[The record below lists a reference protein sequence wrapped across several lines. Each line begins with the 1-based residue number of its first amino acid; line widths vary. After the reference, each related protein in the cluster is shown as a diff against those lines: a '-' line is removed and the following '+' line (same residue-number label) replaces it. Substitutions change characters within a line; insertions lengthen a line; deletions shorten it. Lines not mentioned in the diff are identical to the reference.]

1 MFVLKIVCVA
11 NDWVYKRYQKDGS
24 MSSKYF
30 LLITALI
37 GPIAQAAEVNL
48 NEVLNEWKSSP
59 RLQKAQSQNNESYW
73 RKVESI
79 SGFLPKIDVKATH
92 FFDVQYVL
100 TDVRLNPSLPAS
112 SIPNVIPA
120 TVYGVG
126 FNWTLFDGMK
136 NVNQYQAA
144 SLFSKASSNDL
155 SWTEFVGERE
165 VIVQFYR
172 ALAAQTLKSVAEQN
186 VKALDDHLHD
196 VELFKKAGISTK
208 FDVLRVDVQS
218 SEARSELMNAED
230 NEVVEL
236 ARLNELIG
244 NESTKV
250 LKGELPVFNEK
261 VLENVST
268 ENSNRPDLTALS
280 QKADAFSELSNAS
293 KAHLF
298 PKVSLIGGYD
308 KYNNRNFDVFGSD
321 DFRSAYS
328 FGVQLTWNLF
338 DGFGSM
344 SRDRQSVEQKY
355 QAQKNLEIA
364 KLKSKTD
371 VDFWKRKFKYFTVV
385 YKARLNDIQKSE
397 ESVRLAK
404 EGRRV
409 GTRTNTDLLDAEA
422 ELFRARAGMVRAQIG
437 AVEALVNFEM
447 ATGTK
452 INQF

>member
-1 MFVLKIVCVA
+1 
-11 NDWVYKRYQKDGS
+11 

-30 LLITALI
+30 LLITALAATA
-37 GPIAQAAEVNL
+37 AQADQVNL
-48 NEVLNEWKSSP
+48 NDVLQEWKSSP
-59 RLQKAQSQNNESYW
+59 RLQKAQSQNTESYW
-73 RKVESI
+73 KKVESF
-79 SGFLPKIDVKATH
+79 SAFLPKIDAKATH
-92 FFDVQYVL
+92 YFEQQYVL
-100 TDVRLNPSLPAS
+100 TDIRLNPNVPAS

-120 TVYGVG
+120 TIYGIG

-144 SLFSKASSNDL
+144 SLFEKASNNDL

-165 VIVQFYR
+165 VVVQYYR
-172 ALAAQTLKSVAEQN
+172 ALAAQTLKKVAEQN
-186 VKALDDHLHD
+186 LKVLNDHLHD

-230 NEVVEL
+230 NEIIEL
-236 ARLNELIG
+236 ARLNELVG
-244 NESTKV
+244 NDSAKT
-250 LKGELPVFNEK
+250 LNGELPILDEKLLEK
-261 VLENVST
+261 VST
-268 ENSNRPDLTALS
+268 DNGQRADIAALRL
-280 QKADAFSELSNAS
+280 KAEAYSELSDAS
-293 KAHLF
+293 KAHLL

-308 KYNNRNFDVFGSD
+308 KYNNRNFSFNSE
-321 DFRSAYS
+321 DFRNAYS
-328 FGVQLTWNLF
+328 IGVQLSWNLF

-344 SRDRQSVEQKY
+344 SRDHQATEQKF
-355 QAQKNLEIA
+355 QSQKNLEIA
-364 KLKSKTD
+364 NLKSKTD
-371 VDFWKRKFKYFTVV
+371 VDFWKRKFRYYTVV
-385 YKARLNDIQKSE
+385 YKARLNDIQKAD

-404 EGRRV
+404 EGHKV

-452 INQF
+452 VTQF

>member
-1 MFVLKIVCVA
+1 
-11 NDWVYKRYQKDGS
+11 

-30 LLITALI
+30 LLISALVATA
-37 GPIAQAAEVNL
+37 AQAEQVNL
-48 NEVLNEWKSSP
+48 NDVLQEWKSSP

-73 RKVESI
+73 KKVESV
-79 SGFLPKIDVKATH
+79 SAFLPKIDAKATH
-92 FFDVQYVL
+92 YFEQQYVL
-100 TDVRLNPSLPAS
+100 TDVRLNPNVPAS

-144 SLFSKASSNDL
+144 TLFEKASNNDL

-165 VIVQFYR
+165 VIVQYYR
-172 ALAAQTLKSVAEQN
+172 ALAAQTLKKVAQQN

-230 NEVVEL
+230 NEVIEL
-236 ARLNELIG
+236 ARLNELVG
-244 NESTKV
+244 NDSSKT
-250 LKGELPVFNEK
+250 LNGELPVFDEK
-261 VLENVST
+261 VLENAST
-268 ENSNRPDLTALS
+268 DSGNRADIAALKL
-280 QKADAFSELSNAS
+280 KADAYSELSDAS

-308 KYNNRNFDVFGSD
+308 KYNNRNFSFNSD
-321 DFRSAYS
+321 DFRNAYS
-328 FGVQLTWNLF
+328 IGVQLSWNLF

-344 SRDRQSVEQKY
+344 SRDRQATEQKF

-364 KLKSKTD
+364 TLKSKTD
-371 VDFWKRKFKYFTVV
+371 VDFWKRKFKYYTVV
-385 YKARLNDIQKSE
+385 YKARLSDIQKAE

-404 EGRRV
+404 EGHKV

-437 AVEALVNFEM
+437 AVEALVSYEM

-452 INQF
+452 VTQF

>member
-1 MFVLKIVCVA
+1 MVCSA

-30 LLITALI
+30 LLFTALV
-37 GPIAQAAEVNL
+37 GSIAQAEEVNL
-48 NEVLNEWKSSP
+48 NDVLNEWKGSP
-59 RLQKAQSQNNESYW
+59 RLQKAQSQNSESYW
-73 RKVESI
+73 KKVESV
-79 SGFLPKIDVKATH
+79 SNFLPKIDAKATH
-92 FFDVQYVL
+92 YFEQQYVL
-100 TDVRLNPSLPAS
+100 TDIRLNPNVPAS
-112 SIPNVIPA
+112 SIPNVVPA

-136 NVNQYQAA
+136 NVNHYQAA
-144 SLFSKASSNDL
+144 SLFEKASNNDL

-186 VKALDDHLHD
+186 VKALNDHLHD

-208 FDVLRVDVQS
+208 FDVLRVEVQS

-236 ARLNELIG
+236 AHLNELIG
-244 NESTKV
+244 NESTKI

-268 ENSNRPDLTALS
+268 DNRGRADLTALS
-280 QKADAFSELSNAS
+280 LKAEAYDELSSAS

-308 KYNNRNFDVFGSD
+308 KYNNRNFSFNSD
-321 DFRSAYS
+321 DFRNAYS
-328 FGVQLTWNLF
+328 IGLQLSWNLF

-344 SRDRQSVEQKY
+344 SRDRQVVEQKF

-364 KLKSKTD
+364 TLKSKTD

-452 INQF
+452 VTQF